1 MTTSKVAGKVPTRID
16 QFTFDDHRVD
26 VLVPDNLNAHTP
38 VLVMHD
44 GKNLFYSET
53 STFGATWGLL
63 EALEDRAI
71 GGPRI
76 HGKPLIIGVW
86 QKRDSLRLCELGL
99 DEFFSAHPEVL
110 DALEDDFKAMQ
121 MPEGYTPMG
130 DAYQALIAEKIL
142 PSLADTYGIELDP
155 SRTAIAG
162 SSMGGLASLYAI
174 GKYPDVYGTALSY
187 STHWP
192 IGGDALIEFLVNHL
206 PAPGKHKIWS
216 DCGTLELD
224 AAYPPFHA
232 KFVEQM
238 LAKGYRFH
246 EDFVHAIYPFTG
258 HNELWWAG
266 RVEHP
271 INFWL
276 EG

>member
-1 MTTSKVAGKVPTRID
+1 MTTTKNSVKVPGRFD
-16 QFTFDDHRVD
+16 QYEFEGHRVD
-26 VLVPDNLNAHTP
+26 VFVPESLNPKTP

-44 GKNLFYSET
+44 GKNLFFPELT
-53 STFGATWGLL
+53 TFGATWGLL
-63 EALEDRAI
+63 EALENREV

-76 HGKPLIIGVW
+76 HGEPLIIGVW
-86 QKRDSLRLCELGL
+86 QLRNELRLCELGIDAFF
-99 DEFFSAHPEVL
+99 DEHPEVIHSL
-110 DALEDDFKAMQ
+110 PEDFKAMQ
-121 MPEGYTPMG
+121 MPEGYSQLG
-130 DAYQALIAEKIL
+130 DAYQSLLAEKIL
-142 PSLADTYGIELDP
+142 PSLAETYGLELVP
-155 SRTAIAG
+155 ERTAVAG
-162 SSMGGLASLYAI
+162 SSMGGLASLSAI
-174 GKYPDVYGTALSY
+174 GKYPQVYGTALAY

-192 IGGDALIEFLVNHL
+192 IGGNDLVKHLVDRL
-206 PAPGKHKIWS
+206 PAPGRHKVWS
-216 DCGTLELD
+216 DTGTIELD

-232 KFVEQM
+232 EFIRQM
-238 LAKGYRFH
+238 EAKGYRYH